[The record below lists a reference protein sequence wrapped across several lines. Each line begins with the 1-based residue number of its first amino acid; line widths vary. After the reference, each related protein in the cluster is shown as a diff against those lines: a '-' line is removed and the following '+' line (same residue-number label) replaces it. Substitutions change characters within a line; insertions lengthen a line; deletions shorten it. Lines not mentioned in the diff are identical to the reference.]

1 MQQGEQAI
9 TFYMRELGRVPL
21 LTRKEEQ
28 QLARR
33 VQKKDEE
40 ARSKMI
46 MANLRLVVKIAGD
59 YAQFGLPLL
68 DLISE
73 GNIGLTKA
81 VDRFDP
87 SRGVKFSTYAAWW
100 IKCSI
105 KRALIN
111 QSKTIRL
118 PAYLVGRISRMNRMH
133 RQMTQELG
141 REPGDHELA
150 VKLGVPSSEVVFWRA
165 ASRQPASL
173 DEPTSEDGHLSFG
186 DTLWDH
192 SAVTPCDEIINEQT
206 LRGVQHLL
214 DRLEKRERGI
224 LVRRYGLDGTERQ
237 TLDTVGRGF
246 KITRE
251 RVRQIQEKAVAKLR
265 IMFDQQEQ
273 PHTEMPVGAR

>member
-1 MQQGEQAI
+1 M
-9 TFYMRELGRVPL
+9 TS
-21 LTRKEEQ
+21 
-28 QLARR
+28 
-33 VQKKDEE
+33 E
-40 ARSKMI
+40 ARAQMI

-59 YAQFGLPLL
+59 YAQMGLPLL

-73 GNIGLTKA
+73 GNIGLAKA

-150 VKLGVPSSEVVFWRA
+150 VKLGVPSADVVFWRA
-165 ASRQPASL
+165 ANRQPSSL
-173 DEPTSEDGHLSFG
+173 DEPTGEDGRLSVG
-186 DTLWDH
+186 DLLWDH
-192 SAVTPCDEIINEQT
+192 SAATPCDKMINEQ
-206 LRGVQHLL
+206 LRAGGPQVA
-214 DRLEKRERGI
+214 
-224 LVRRYGLDGTERQ
+224 RQ
-237 TLDTVGRGF
+237 
-246 KITRE
+246 
-251 RVRQIQEKAVAKLR
+251 A
-265 IMFDQQEQ
+265 
-273 PHTEMPVGAR
+273 